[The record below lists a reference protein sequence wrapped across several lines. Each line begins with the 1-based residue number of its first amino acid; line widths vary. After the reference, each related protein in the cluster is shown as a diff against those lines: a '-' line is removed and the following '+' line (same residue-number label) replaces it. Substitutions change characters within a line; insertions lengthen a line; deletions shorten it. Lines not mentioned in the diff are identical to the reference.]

1 MILVKLGGSVITDK
15 GRFRNFRE
23 PETRMLAREISR
35 SRKDIFLVH
44 GAGSFGHVL
53 AHKYSLQNGYVNDGQ
68 IPGVAEVMADVRDLN
83 LRVVKALNREGIYS
97 VSIPPSAVAELDDGD
112 LVNLETS
119 LFERYSG
126 LGITP
131 VTFGDV
137 CLDRSK
143 GFGICSGDQL
153 MEWLAREFRPEKVIF
168 CADVDGIFTSDPNV
182 NAGSELIPLITKETL
197 ESLPR
202 TERYL
207 DVTGSIYGKI
217 ESMLDLASYAG
228 ECIVINGLVE
238 GRLEAALVGEEVIGS
253 RAISGD

>member
-15 GRFRNFRE
+15 RGFRDFRE
-23 PETRMLAREISR
+23 PQTRMLAREISQ
-35 SRKDIFLVH
+35 SGKDVFLVH

-53 AHKYSLQNGYVNDGQ
+53 AHKFSLQNGYVNDGQ

-83 LRVVKALNREGIYS
+83 LRVVKALNLEGIHS
-97 VSIPPSAVAELDDGD
+97 VSIPPSAVAELDDGN
-112 LVNLETS
+112 LVYLETS
-119 LFERYSG
+119 LFDRYSS

-168 CADVDGIFTSDPNV
+168 CADVDGIFASDPTV
-182 NAGSELIPLITKETL
+182 DAGSELIPLITKEIL

-217 ESMLDLASYAG
+217 ESMLNLTSYAG

-238 GRLEAALVGEEVIGS
+238 GRLEAALMGEEVIGS
-253 RAISGD
+253 RAISGE

>member
-15 GRFRNFRE
+15 TGYRNFRE
-23 PETRMLAREISR
+23 SETRMLAREISR
-35 SRKDIFLVH
+35 SGKDVFLVH

-53 AHKYSLQNGYVNDGQ
+53 AHKYTLQNGYVDEKQ
-68 IPGVAEVMADVRDLN
+68 IPGVTEVMADVRDLN
-83 LRVVKALNREGIYS
+83 LRVIRTLNQEGIPS
-97 VSIPPSAVAELDDGD
+97 VSIPPSAVAELDDGK
-112 LVNLETS
+112 LVHLETS
-119 LFERYSG
+119 LFEKYSG

-131 VTFGDV
+131 VTFGDI
-137 CLDRSK
+137 CPDRSK

-153 MEWLAREFRPEKVIF
+153 MERLAREFRPEKVIF
-168 CADVDGIFTSDPNV
+168 CADVDGIFTSDPNL
-182 NAGSELIPLITKETL
+182 NAGSKLLPLVTKETL

-217 ESMLDLASYAG
+217 ESMLGLASYAG

-238 GRLEAALVGEEVIGS
+238 GRLEAALLGEEVIGS

>member
-15 GRFRNFRE
+15 TGFREFRE

-35 SRKDIFLVH
+35 SGKDVFLVH

-53 AHKYSLQNGYVNDGQ
+53 AHKYSLQNGYIDDDQ

-83 LRVVKALNREGIYS
+83 LRVVKALNHEGMYS
-97 VSIPPSAVAELDDGD
+97 VSIPPSAVAELDDGE
-112 LVNLETS
+112 LVRLDTS
-119 LFERYSG
+119 PFDKYSG

-168 CADVDGIFTSDPNV
+168 CADVDGIFTSDPNED
-182 NAGSELIPLITKETL
+182 AGSELIPLVTRETL
-197 ESLPR
+197 ELLPR

-217 ESMLDLASYAG
+217 ESMLNLASYAG
-228 ECIVINGLVE
+228 ECIVINGRVE
-238 GRLEAALVGEEVIGS
+238 GRLEAALKGEEVIGS
-253 RAISGD
+253 RAICGD